1 MLNWC
6 RPSSSSFTP
15 SSTWKAHGVYLED
28 SCLCRKII
36 SGTSLYTYLR
46 YLGDAVERIYK
57 LRWKFPEE
65 VEEGGRHFMAKEAS
79 SFVQEKSFA
88 DAVNQE
94 GIGNWTWDILRRSL
108 TFLQFFCATAEE
120 VTTKVLLL
128 HVRFIAATEQGT
140 LYFMLKL
147 YSLK

>member
-6 RPSSSSFTP
+6 RPSSSSSSTP
-15 SSTWKAHGVYLED
+15 SSIWKAHGVYLED
-28 SCLCRKII
+28 ACLCRKII

-46 YLGDAVERIYK
+46 YLGDAVERFYK

-65 VEEGGRHFMAKEAS
+65 VEERRRHFMAKEAS

-88 DAVNQE
+88 DAVNQD

-108 TFLQFFCATAEE
+108 TSLQFFCATAEE
-120 VTTKVLLL
+120 VTKVLLL
-128 HVRFIAATEQGT
+128 HVRFIAATVQGT
-140 LYFMLKL
+140 LYFHVKTL
-147 YSLK
+147 